1 MPLPVKMFGLLCLG
15 ASLAAAAL
23 PAHASPQV
31 RRSDQEAAREGRA
44 QGRLL
49 SLREIEARV
58 VPAMTRKGAQYIGF
72 DFDSGTSIYTL
83 KFLRNGSV
91 IWVDVDGRSGKV
103 MSRSGG

>member
-1 MPLPVKMFGLLCLG
+1 MKMFGFLCLG
-15 ASLAAAAL
+15 AFLAAAAL

-49 SLREIEARV
+49 PLREIEARV
-58 VPAMTRKGAQYIGF
+58 VPAMSRKGAQYLGF
-72 DFDSGTSIYTL
+72 DFDSGTMIYTL

-91 IWVDVDGRSGKV
+91 IWIDVDGRSGQIV
-103 MSRSGG
+103 GQSGR